1 MAYRREIT
9 TPLTL
14 PMGYG
19 TPFYWQ
25 LVRVAQW
32 TIHSYVNLKTETG
45 WGNSYMTLDVNRM
58 HYYRLLQA
66 SQNNTMKKNCSHRC
80 KCNYKYNDHYCT
92 ATATIFSFPLTSFLF
107 LCCWRLDHIRKRER
121 MEING
126 NYRHDALA
134 VVQPPVSK
142 CWSQDSLAYQ
152 FINFNDFC
160 LPELYFYTHF
170 LKTLSYIVYIA
181 YRVNYARLY
190 KLMTVSGHWVSKWFS
205 ILKIEFLVVNKYV
218 FNPQM
223 LYIVHGDWNEISL
236 YKS

>member
-1 MAYRREIT
+1 MALLFIGNLSELHSEPYTVMWILKLKLVEAIATWHLMSTGCIIT
-9 TPLTL
+9 
-14 PMGYG
+14 GYSRHLR
-19 TPFYWQ
+19 TT
-25 LVRVAQW
+25 QW
-32 TIHSYVNLKTETG
+32 
-45 WGNSYMTLDVNRM
+45 
-58 HYYRLLQA
+58 
-66 SQNNTMKKNCSHRC
+66 KNCSHRC

-92 ATATIFSFPLTSFLF
+92 ATATIFSFSLTSFLF

-152 FINFNDFC
+152 FINFSDFC